1 MQMTPYV
8 PNYCLFARRQQGD
21 LHTLQQKVNCC
32 LCYNRAPVVTVID
45 CKYRFVRN
53 SYLRL
58 SKLNFYITS
67 LHLNA
72 NIIIVILAIMG
83 ILVEYLQALFVC
95 LIILFYQNAINRII

>member
-21 LHTLQQKVNCC
+21 LHTIQQKVNCC
-32 LCYNRAPVVTVID
+32 LCYNRAPVVIVVID
-45 CKYRFVRN
+45 WKYRFVSN

-58 SKLNFYITS
+58 SKLIFYIIS

-72 NIIIVILAIMG
+72 YVIMVMLAIMG
-83 ILVEYLQALFVC
+83 RL
-95 LIILFYQNAINRII
+95 